1 MLSIFA
7 RHDEA
12 VRESERAMEIDPFCL
27 VNATSAAWTRY
38 AAGDYDA
45 AITRC
50 RHTID
55 LDPEYLPA
63 RRLLGAAYLRVDRA
77 SQALAALEGAAAIGD
92 ADPVVLSWLA
102 HAKGVTGAR
111 DDARRLLAR
120 VHALE
125 KLRHVPAYHLAL
137 AYTGIGDVEKA
148 FALLERACVDR
159 DPVLANVTVEPRFDP
174 LRDDQRYADF
184 WSD

>member
-1 MLSIFA
+1 MNS
-7 RHDEA
+7 
-12 VRESERAMEIDPFCL
+12 
-27 VNATSAAWTRY
+27 TGAAWTRY
-38 AAGDYDA
+38 AAGDYEA

-63 RRLLGAAYLRVDRA
+63 RRLLGASYLRVDRA
-77 SQALAALEGAAAIGD
+77 REALAALEGAAAIGD

-111 DDARRLLAR
+111 DEARRLLAR

-125 KLRHVPAYHLAL
+125 TLRHVPAYHLAL
-137 AYTGIGDVEKA
+137 AYAGVGDVEHA
-148 FALLERACVDR
+148 FAMLGRACADR
-159 DPVLANVTVEPRFDP
+159 DPMLANITVEPRFDP
-174 LRDDQRYADF
+174 LRRDPRYLELLARLRLPQYVESGSGMRDGER
-184 WSD
+184 